1 MIDWA
6 AANGREDDDDEDD
19 EEGEGDGGP
28 EVSG

>member
-6 AANGREDDDDEDD
+6 AANGREEDDEDD